1 MKTSFLTG
9 VSIAALALAGSFAA
23 NAEETA
29 VEKNSAAT
37 VTEAPAAVAPA
48 ATGSFATMQSASDW
62 RSSKVVGL
70 NVYNAKAEKIGDI
83 NDLIIGSNG
92 AVTHAIVGVGG
103 FLGIGE
109 KYHPVPWSTLDYD
122 EGEQSYV
129 VNFTKE
135 QLQAAPADSLEAL
148 TKSDSVGFRGRAYD
162 HYKVPY
168 YWT

>member
-9 VSIAALALAGSFAA
+9 VSIAALTLAGSIAA

-37 VTEAPAAVAPA
+37 VTEAPAAVVPA
-48 ATGSFATMQSASDW
+48 ATGSNATMQSASDW

-70 NVYNAKAEKIGDI
+70 NVYNSKDEKIGDI

-92 AVTHAIVGVGG
+92 AITHAIVGVGG

-109 KYHPVPWSTLDYD
+109 KNVAIPFATVKMARDKDGKPTAMVES
-122 EGEQSYV
+122 
-129 VNFTKE
+129 TKE
-135 QLQAAPADSLEAL
+135 ALQAAPSFKFYTSAS
-148 TKSDSVGFRGRAYD
+148 
-162 HYKVPY
+162 
-168 YWT
+168 

>member
-1 MKTSFLTG
+1 MKSSFLTG
-9 VSIAALALAGSFAA
+9 VSIAALTLAGAIAA

-37 VTEAPAAVAPA
+37 VTEAPAAVAPS
-48 ATGSFATMQSASDW
+48 ATGSYATMQSASDW

-109 KYHPVPWSTLDYD
+109 KNVAIPFASVKMTRDKDGKATAMVES
-122 EGEQSYV
+122 
-129 VNFTKE
+129 TKE
-135 QLQAAPADSLEAL
+135 ALQAAPSFKYFTSAS
-148 TKSDSVGFRGRAYD
+148 
-162 HYKVPY
+162 
-168 YWT
+168 